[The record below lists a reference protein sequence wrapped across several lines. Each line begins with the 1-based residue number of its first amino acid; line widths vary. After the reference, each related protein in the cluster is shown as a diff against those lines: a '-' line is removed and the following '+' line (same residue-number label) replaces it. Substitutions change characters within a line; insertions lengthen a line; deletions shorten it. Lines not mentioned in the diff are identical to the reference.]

1 MFRRTLKVE
10 VFTEWLVGIQQSS
23 IISIVYNH
31 AAFFLVK
38 SLPCLFTLHRL
49 RCLWEMILITNVF
62 TFKPAAHEL
71 TNRMS
76 VRARPLSIEK
86 SFLSKG
92 KLPYVLISWWW
103 HKKKAF
109 RLYVKYIPGSNGIHL
124 HNEFYTELQMWLDS
138 FSTTVSTKEIKI
150 ECIRSPKDPLDSL
163 RRNWEQQNCG
173 WLFGQF
179 SAGWNPG
186 ISLVRITLSK
196 L

>member
-1 MFRRTLKVE
+1 MQHF
-10 VFTEWLVGIQQSS
+10 FWSS
-23 IISIVYNH
+23 LCHVY
-31 AAFFLVK
+31 L
-38 SLPCLFTLHRL
+38 LFTVWDACGRWSWSPMFSHSSQQLMSWLIGCQSEHVPSAL
-49 RCLWEMILITNVF
+49 RS
-62 TFKPAAHEL
+62 P
-71 TNRMS
+71 
-76 VRARPLSIEK
+76 
-86 SFLSKG
+86 SFLRGNYLMCSSLG
-92 KLPYVLISWWW
+92 DDT
-103 HKKKAF
+103 KKKAF